1 MNIDSVKIRFPIDSL
16 RGFNQSAFDT
26 ITTDS
31 MQLPESK
38 IQYKLTTKKPLGL
51 KDIVLNQ
58 TAGYGTLEMSAK
70 ILKENYFSLIN
81 INTIE
86 NALQNV
92 NASGLVQLD
101 IPSSVENAQV
111 LRCDVTTDLH
121 IQDIPKHLRSLA
133 AYGMNKKYE
142 CKVYPSSV
150 VFNRNVTT
158 PALREYQTFY
168 CKVTDMR
175 KKDRELLKYVSIK
188 DAKNV
193 LRCESRYA
201 NFQQIRNAIEGT
213 DLSLLSV
220 LQSEAKPNLKIFNR
234 ITQEI
239 DETDYYNIQNFQ
251 TLIDMKASFKHK
263 DIAREISFASILK
276 MCNYDIGLV
285 KIYLSTNSTANNSR
299 LLKQFKLRLKAK
311 NEFDSGKT
319 IETDIQE
326 IRSLLN
332 AA

>member
-1 MNIDSVKIRFPIDSL
+1 MNIDSIKIRLPIQCL
-16 RGFNQSAFDT
+16 TNYKESAFDT
-26 ITTDS
+26 IKTDS
-31 MQLPESK
+31 MQLPETK
-38 IQYKLTTKKPLGL
+38 IQYKLNTKKPLGL

-58 TAGYGTLEMSAK
+58 TQGYATLEMSAK
-70 ILKENYFSLIN
+70 VLKANYFKLIN
-81 INTIE
+81 ENTIE
-86 NALQNV
+86 NAFENV
-92 NASGLVQLD
+92 NASGLIELD
-101 IPSSVENAQV
+101 IASSIEHSQV

-121 IQDIPKHLRSLA
+121 ISDIAKHLRSLS
-133 AYGMNKKYE
+133 AYRINRKYD

-158 PALREYQTFY
+158 KGLKEYMTFY
-168 CKVTDMR
+168 CKATDMK
-175 KKDRELLKYVSIK
+175 KKDRELLKYVSIQ

-234 ITQEI
+234 ITTEI
-239 DETDYYNIQNFQ
+239 EPSDYHNIQNFQ
-251 TLIDMKASFKHK
+251 TLIDMKQAYKHK
-263 DIAREISFASILK
+263 DIQKEIAMASILK
-276 MCNYDIGLV
+276 MCNFDIELV
-285 KIYLSTNSTANNSR
+285 KVYLATNSTANNSR
-299 LLKQFKLRLKAK
+299 LLKQFKSRLKAK
-311 NEFDSGKT
+311 NEIDTGS
-319 IETDIQE
+319 IENDMNE

>member
-1 MNIDSVKIRFPIDSL
+1 MNIDSIKIRLPVECLVNYKEI
-16 RGFNQSAFDT
+16 AFDT

-31 MQLPESK
+31 MQLPGSK
-38 IQYKLTTKKPLGL
+38 IQYKLNTKKPLGL

-58 TAGYGTLEMSAK
+58 TQGYATLEMSAK
-70 ILKENYFSLIN
+70 ILKENYFSLLN
-81 INTIE
+81 LNTIE
-86 NALQNV
+86 NAFDNV
-92 NASGLVQLD
+92 NASGLIQLN
-101 IPSSVENAQV
+101 IPSSVENAAV

-121 IQDIPKHLRSLA
+121 IQDIPKHLRSLS
-133 AYGMNKKYE
+133 AYRINRKYD

-158 PALREYQTFY
+158 KALKEYQTFY
-168 CKVTDMR
+168 CKATDMK

-239 DETDYYNIQNFQ
+239 DPADYYNIQNFQ
-251 TLIDMKASFKHK
+251 ALIDMKQAYKHK
-263 DIAREISFASILK
+263 DIQKEIAMASILK
-276 MCNYDIGLV
+276 MCNFDIELV
-285 KIYLSTNSTANNSR
+285 KVYLATNSTANNSR
-299 LLKQFKLRLKAK
+299 LLKQFKSRLKAK
-311 NEFDSGKT
+311 NEIDTGS
-319 IETDIQE
+319 IENDMNE
-326 IRSLLN
+326 IRGLLN

>member
-1 MNIDSVKIRFPIDSL
+1 MNIDSIKIRLPVECLVNYKEI
-16 RGFNQSAFDT
+16 AFDT

-31 MQLPESK
+31 MQLPGSK
-38 IQYKLTTKKPLGL
+38 IQYKLNTKKPLGL

-58 TAGYGTLEMSAK
+58 TQGYATLEMSAK
-70 ILKENYFSLIN
+70 ILKENYFSLLN
-81 INTIE
+81 LNTIE
-86 NALQNV
+86 NAFDNV
-92 NASGLVQLD
+92 NASGLIQLN
-101 IPSSVENAQV
+101 IPSSVENAAV

-121 IQDIPKHLRSLA
+121 IQDIPKHLRSLS
-133 AYGMNKKYE
+133 AYRINRKYD

-158 PALREYQTFY
+158 KALKEYQTFY
-168 CKVTDMR
+168 CKATDMK